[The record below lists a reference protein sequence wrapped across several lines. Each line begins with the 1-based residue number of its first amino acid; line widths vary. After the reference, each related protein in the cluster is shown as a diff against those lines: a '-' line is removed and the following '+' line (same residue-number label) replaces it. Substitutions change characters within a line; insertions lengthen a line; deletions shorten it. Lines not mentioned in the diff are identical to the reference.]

1 MNIRKPVG
9 QRAGSAGHAVSHFV
23 NYLTLIHTIVK
34 SVNLQYGWMTGRRY
48 YRPAV

>member
-23 NYLTLIHTIVK
+23 NHLTLIHTIVILGMREPK
-34 SVNLQYGWMTGRRY
+34 IVLEGCVS
-48 YRPAV
+48 